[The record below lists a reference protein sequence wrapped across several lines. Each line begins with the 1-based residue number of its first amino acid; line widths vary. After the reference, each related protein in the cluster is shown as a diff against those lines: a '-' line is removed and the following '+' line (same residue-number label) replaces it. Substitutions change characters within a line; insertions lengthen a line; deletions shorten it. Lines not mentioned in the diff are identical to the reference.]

1 MSNTTYASQQIMRLN
16 FSAAALS
23 ARPTQ
28 WFVGV
33 HTGDPGVTGAGNE
46 VTVGTD
52 ANYARKAVTWTET
65 EEGGITFMRNSADIA
80 LNALAVGASYTL
92 QYATIWSAATGG
104 VCLAKLPLASPRAFT
119 AGGIARFSIGE
130 LVLEGNSNDN

>member
-1 MSNTTYASQQIMRLN
+1 MSNTTYASQQLMRLN
-16 FSAAALS
+16 FSVAALS

-33 HTGDPGVTGAGNE
+33 HTGDPGVSGSNNE

-52 ANYARKAVTWTET
+52 ANYARKAVTWAET

-80 LNALAVGASYTL
+80 FNALAAGASYTL
-92 QYATIWSAATGG
+92 QHATIWSALTGG
-104 VCLAKLPLASPRAFT
+104 ACLAILPLASPRAFT
-119 AGGIARFSIGE
+119 AGGVARFSIGE